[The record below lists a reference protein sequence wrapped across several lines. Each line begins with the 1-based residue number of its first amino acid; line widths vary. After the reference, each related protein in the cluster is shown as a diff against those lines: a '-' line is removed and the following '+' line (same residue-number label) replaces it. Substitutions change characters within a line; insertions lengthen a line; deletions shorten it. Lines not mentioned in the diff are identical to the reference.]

1 MHIRRLAFFVF
12 CGLSSGVLCA
22 IPQKNSAQSQP
33 IYKLQTVRFVGSH
46 YSQEELVK
54 ASGLKI
60 GGEAS
65 AQDFQNAATALSET
79 GLFSEVKYRFNGVEA
94 EYQLTDN
101 TNLVPCR
108 FENLVWMSDEDL
120 LSELRRRIPLFNGS
134 VPLTGNLTGEIGKQ
148 IEDILKE
155 RGVTSTISSMPAA
168 NLNGPVNA
176 IAFSAVTPKV
186 LIEDIQFTGVS
197 PAEIPLL
204 EKAVASILGTE
215 YRQSMLEDFSTST
228 LRPIYMNQGYLHV
241 EFFRA
246 SAVPTSTSAEIAK
259 VKITVPVQ
267 EGSVYRLKALN
278 WPGSALLPAAAA
290 QKVYL
295 LKIGEVMNQELLR
308 KSLNNLGGAYLKHGY
323 MKATV
328 RATPSFDEAEHTV
341 SYDVKIAPGDL
352 YHLRNVEFKNL
363 SEAQLKQVNELWKL
377 KPGDVYNPTYAP
389 GFLVNNRGSLHSLD
403 GWSAIWTQKI
413 DDEHKIVDLTLTFK
427 PGGSL
432 N

>member
-1 MHIRRLAFFVF
+1 MHIRPLALFLL

-22 IPQKNSAQSQP
+22 ISQKNSAQSQP
-33 IYKLQTVRFVGSH
+33 VYKLQAVRFVGSH

-54 ASGLKI
+54 ASGLKL

-65 AQDFQNAATALSET
+65 AQDFQHAATALSET
-79 GLFSEVKYRFNGVEA
+79 GLFSEVKYRFNGAEA

-108 FENLVWMSDEDL
+108 FENLVWISDQDL
-120 LSELRRRIPLFNGS
+120 LSELRRRIPLFNGGA
-134 VPLTGNLTGEIGKQ
+134 PLSGNLTGEIGKQ
-148 IEDILKE
+148 IEAILKE

-176 IAFSAVTPKV
+176 IAFSAVAPKV
-186 LIEDIQFTGVS
+186 MIEDIQFTGAS
-197 PAEIPLL
+197 PAQIPVL
-204 EKAVASILGTE
+204 EKAVAPILGTE
-215 YRQSMLEDFSTST
+215 YRQSMLEDFATNT

-241 EFFRA
+241 EFSRA
-246 SAVPTSTSAEIAK
+246 SAIPTSTSAEIAK

-267 EGSVYRLKALN
+267 EGGVYRLKALN
-278 WPGSALLPAAAA
+278 WPGSDLLPAAAA
-290 QKVYL
+290 PKLYL
-295 LKIGEVMNQELLR
+295 LKSGEVMNQELLR
-308 KSLNNLGGAYLKHGY
+308 KSLNNLGGAYLKKGY

-341 SYDVKIAPGDL
+341 SYHVEVAPGDI
-352 YHLRNVEFKNL
+352 YHLRKVEFKNL
-363 SEAQLKQVNELWKL
+363 SEAQLKQVNELWKP
-377 KPGDVYNPTYAP
+377 KPGDVYDPTYAP

-403 GWSAIWTQKI
+403 GWSAIWTQRI
-413 DDEHKIVDLTLTFK
+413 DDEQKIVDLTLTFR
-427 PGGSL
+427 PAGPL

>member
-1 MHIRRLAFFVF
+1 MHIRLLAIFVF

-22 IPQKNSAQSQP
+22 TPPKNSAPSQP
-33 IYKLQTVRFVGSH
+33 VYKLQTVRFVGSH

-79 GLFSEVKYRFNGVEA
+79 GLFSEVKYRFNGAEA

-108 FENLVWMSDEDL
+108 FENLVWISDEDL
-120 LSELRRRIPLFNGS
+120 LSELRRRIPLFDGS
-134 VPLTGNLTGEIGKQ
+134 TPLSGNSTGEIGKQ
-148 IEDILKE
+148 IEAILKE
-155 RGVTSTISSMPAA
+155 RGVTSTISSTPAA

-176 IAFSAVTPKV
+176 VAFSAVTPKV

-197 PAEIPLL
+197 AAEIPLL

-215 YRQSMLEDFSTST
+215 YRQSMLEDFYTST

-295 LKIGEVMNQELLR
+295 LKSGEVMNQELLR
-308 KSLNNLGGAYLKHGY
+308 KSLNNLGGAYVKLGY

-328 RATPSFDEAEHTV
+328 RAKPSFDEAEHTV
-341 SYDVKIAPGDL
+341 SYDVEIAPGDV
-352 YHLRNVEFKNL
+352 YRLRNVEFKNL
-363 SEAQLKQVNELWKL
+363 SKAQLKQVNELWKL
-377 KPGDVYNPTYAP
+377 KPGDVYDPTYAP

-427 PGGSL
+427 PIVH
-432 N
+432 